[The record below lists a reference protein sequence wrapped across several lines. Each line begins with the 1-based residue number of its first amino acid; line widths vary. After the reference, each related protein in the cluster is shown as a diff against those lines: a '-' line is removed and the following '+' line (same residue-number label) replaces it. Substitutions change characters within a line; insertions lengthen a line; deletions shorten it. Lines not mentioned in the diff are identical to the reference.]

1 MSHFYRIKEICI
13 NLGITRTTLYKNEES
28 GKFPPLEHPNPVNT
42 RVSGY
47 SEVTYRKIVRDSL
60 NKAMA

>member
-13 NLGITRTTLYKNEES
+13 NLGVSHRTLYNNTNS
-28 GKFPPLEHPNPVNT
+28 GKWPPLEHPNPINT

-47 SEVTYRKIVRDSL
+47 SDATYRKIVSGL
-60 NKAMA
+60 IKASE